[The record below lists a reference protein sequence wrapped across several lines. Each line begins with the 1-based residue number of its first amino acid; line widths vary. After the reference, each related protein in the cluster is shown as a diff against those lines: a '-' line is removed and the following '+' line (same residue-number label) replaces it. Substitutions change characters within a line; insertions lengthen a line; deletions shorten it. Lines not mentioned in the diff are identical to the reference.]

1 MKPSENDKPTK
12 QNPNKIGKIFCL
24 VPAILLGICVLS
36 FSLMEALWTWGL
48 PEVFTIMAVMLLF
61 LAPLPCLVMSVV
73 ALVLAISNN
82 SDGYKSFAI
91 TDIVASVIWLG
102 FSALSFVRVM
112 SI

>member
-1 MKPSENDKPTK
+1 MPCASD
-12 QNPNKIGKIFCL
+12 
-24 VPAILLGICVLS
+24 S
-36 FSLMEALWTWGL
+36 FGNLRFIVFLDGL
-48 PEVFTIMAVMLLF
+48 PEVFTIMAIMLLF